1 MPVETSSLRARG
13 RWRFAAAALT
23 FILILAVPGVAGA
36 RSMALSFAPEPAVWT
51 ETLTV
56 TVHAQGCDLALG
68 PFQAFGTPGTYEA
81 SLTETCAT
89 GQTPASTSASG
100 TIDLPGP
107 GEYTIRVR
115 DVDFSSVSRR
125 VSVHDASAIGIE
137 APEVVVAGE
146 PFDIGLTFR
155 AGCSG
160 IGAERKGS
168 VIEVTVH
175 PGCLFPIPEPPAAV
189 RQFDLAIQPLP
200 VGTYELLVLDYTNG
214 FTSSSPSVARRT
226 IVARHEDRCFPGPD
240 VLCLHDGR
248 FRVTAEW
255 TDFDGDTGVGH
266 PLELAGND
274 TSGLMWF
281 FSPDNVELTVKVLD
295 GCALN
300 DHWWVFLSSGSN
312 VHYTLTVMDTETG
325 ISRSWENPSGEL
337 PELIPDTTAL
347 EVCP

>member
-125 VSVHDASAIGIE
+125 VS
-137 APEVVVAGE
+137 
-146 PFDIGLTFR
+146 
-155 AGCSG
+155 G
-160 IGAERKGS
+160 IGAERKWS